1 MGSNSGRI
9 TLEAVVA
16 SNRSSGGIKLDAAM
30 ASVHLGAAAALHSS
44 AAERIHWEQQ
54 QKYFFGSSSSSENPG
69 DKIRQVIFLFSQY

>member
-30 ASVHLGAAAALHSS
+30 ASVHLGAAAALHSLPQR
-44 AAERIHWEQQ
+44 EFI
-54 QKYFFGSSSSSENPG
+54 GSSSRNISSG
-69 DKIRQVIFLFSQY
+69 AAAAARILAIK